1 MTTETMTPAATP
13 SEGISAPATVGS
25 TPAPAAPEPQRV
37 TIVETPKP
45 SLDDELSSLYDKINA
60 PEEKKPEPHSKT
72 VAEALALDAEPELPL
87 EDPITDPPKET
98 PSEPDKT
105 PAIAA
110 PNSWSTEQ
118 KAKWD
123 TLPPE
128 TRAYIAEREKD
139 AHAKITQQGNE
150 LRTYQ
155 PYREINEH
163 IRTQFGVP
171 AGREAEVVVSWAR
184 AQQALDANPVEGL
197 KWLAQSYKVDLAQ
210 LAGTPPAPK
219 TDAEAIDDLFRD
231 PRLDRVMP
239 EVKSEVNELRQQ
251 VMGLT
256 RQLQARTHAEQ
267 LTQAQQVEK
276 IIQTFSAD
284 KEHWADVEEDVAHE
298 IDIIRKR
305 EPHLSYEKIL
315 EQAYDRAIH
324 ANAAT
329 RARILE
335 DQQRKAAMAQEAAKK
350 QAAEEA
356 AKKAAQAKKVQS
368 MNVRTGATAST
379 PTYDGKWDDKDKLT
393 AIYDRIQTGSR

>member
-1 MTTETMTPAATP
+1 LTTESTTPAATP
-13 SEGISAPATVGS
+13 SEGISAPAPVG
-25 TPAPAAPEPQRV
+25 TPAPSAPQPV

-45 SLDDELSSLYDKINA
+45 SLDDELSALYDKINA
-60 PEEKKPEPHSKT
+60 PEDKKPEPNSKT
-72 VAEALALDAEPELPL
+72 VAEALAQEAEPELPL
-87 EDPITDPPKET
+87 EPEITDPPKET
-98 PSEPDKT
+98 ASEPAV
-105 PAIAA
+105 PAIAP
-110 PNSWSTEQ
+110 PNSWSAEQ

-128 TRAYIAEREKD
+128 TRSYIAEREKD

-150 LRTYQ
+150 LRAYQ

-163 IRTQFGVP
+163 IRTQFNVP

-184 AQQALDANPVEGL
+184 AQQALDANPIEGL

-210 LAGTPPAPK
+210 LAGTPQAAK

-256 RQLQARTHAEQ
+256 RQLQARTVAEQ
-267 LTQAQQVEK
+267 QTQAQQVEK
-276 IIQTFSAD
+276 IISAFSAD
-284 KEHWADVEEDVAHE
+284 KEYWADIEDDVAHE
-298 IDIIRKR
+298 IEVVKLRD
-305 EPHLSYEKIL
+305 PHLSYEKIL
-315 EQAYDRAIH
+315 EQAYDRALH
-324 ANAAT
+324 ANPAT
-329 RARILE
+329 RARIQE
-335 DQQRKAAMAQEAAKK
+335 DQQRKAVAAQEAQRKA
-350 QAAEEA
+350 AAEEA
-356 AKKAAQAKKVQS
+356 AKKAAQAKKVQA

-393 AIYDRIQTGSR
+393 ALYDRIQSGSR